1 MTPLVEPVG
10 KKLAKAREARGLTL
24 EEAGLETRI
33 RASQLA
39 ALEADD
45 YAVFPNNTY
54 ARGFLLIYGKFL
66 GVDVRE
72 VARGLEGGNPISM
85 GMEEYQ
91 YLNAYPEAEPL
102 RNAPRRSESRREDT
116 SVRRP
121 SIVPLIVFVLMLGA
135 AGLGIHL
142 YIQASRLETTE
153 NQNAST
159 KIENVEPRT
168 AGAAPAP
175 ATTGSTPVNPTTTS
189 IIPPKA
195 TPQPFSSTAASN
207 ADRAFLNAPSNLPP
221 VAPIPAAQSP
231 SPQTPVTAPAT
242 PAPLPPVNEL
252 VVEPLKKTHVTIRR
266 DDPNAEPIFDD
277 VLYPKVGPLKLKG
290 GRFFIQIT
298 EPDAVT
304 LRKNGQ
310 SVAYQPG
317 SIVVP

>member
-10 KKLAKAREARGLTL
+10 KKLAKARETRGLTL

-85 GMEEYQ
+85 GLEEYQ
-91 YLNAYPEAEPL
+91 YLNAFPEAEPL
-102 RNAPRRSESRREDT
+102 RNAPRRSESRREDV

-121 SIVPLIVFVLMLGA
+121 SLVPLIVFVLLLGA
-135 AGLGIHL
+135 VGLGIHL

-153 NQNAST
+153 SQNAST

-168 AGAAPAP
+168 AGTASPAP
-175 ATTGSTPVNPTTTS
+175 TSTAPVNPTTTS
-189 IIPPKA
+189 IISPKS
-195 TPQPFSSTAASN
+195 TPQPFTSNAATN
-207 ADRAFLNAPSNLPP
+207 ADRAFLNAPANVLPTAPNPAP
-221 VAPIPAAQSP
+221 VAPVA
-231 SPQTPVTAPAT
+231 QTPMTAPTT
-242 PAPLPPVNEL
+242 PVPLPPVNEL

-277 VLYPKVGPLKLKG
+277 VLYPKVGALRLKG
-290 GRFFIQIT
+290 ARFFIQIT

-317 SIVVP
+317 SVIVP